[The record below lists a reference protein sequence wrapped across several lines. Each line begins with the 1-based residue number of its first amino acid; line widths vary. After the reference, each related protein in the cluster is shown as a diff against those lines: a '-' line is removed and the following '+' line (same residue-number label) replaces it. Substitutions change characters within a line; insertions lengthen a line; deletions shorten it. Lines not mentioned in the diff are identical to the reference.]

1 MPRFNVK
8 MIGAS
13 EPPPSRP
20 PPRDMKPNAITAL
33 HGSRNTVSYD
43 EGPEDVFEEAPKK
56 KHLTK
61 LEKRK
66 NKMAKASAGIKG
78 LMALEPTKKMVE
90 EYIAHRI
97 AELTAEDD

>member
-13 EPPPSRP
+13 EAPPPKA

-33 HGSRNTVSYD
+33 HGSRNTVSYEEAPID
-43 EGPEDVFEEAPKK
+43 DYEEAPKK

-78 LMALEPTKKMVE
+78 LMTLEPTKKMVE

-97 AELTAEDD
+97 AELTAEAD